1 MKGRHEQGREA
12 ILVGSKSC
20 PCGGGFVSAQPI
32 ERLPGGDA
40 EIIFLPMLTPT
51 RAVDLFLVDFVNR
64 SRSRNGRSVTSYR
77 RLLDKFTD
85 SLPNKD
91 VTEITADDCRAW
103 LGDYSKRA
111 AGTRSTN
118 YSVLNSFLEWLYLQQ
133 RIKKNPLDHVPR
145 PRRIAPEDLNVT
157 TVSTVDV
164 PRLLAAC
171 DSHTERLSI
180 AIPAYIGP
188 RRHAMATL
196 RLRDYD
202 RGAQTITFSEKGSK
216 EIRKPVPVELA
227 VLINDAIQEP
237 SDLTLLQH
245 RRGSI
250 WHPDDYLI
258 PPEGKLSRAGER
270 DDRVIWRVVKKIAAR
285 AGIDCH
291 VHALRAAFATFY
303 LEQNTG
309 DLEALRLLMGHAAL
323 STTQVY
329 LRKHDRGLAMERV
342 RSLSWASVSDPN
354 LLSDL
359 KPQFA
364 EFEFG
369 TSRFMEAGGFEPP
382 NGENRLAGTPGRKRS
397 GQA

>member
-1 MKGRHEQGREA
+1 M
-12 ILVGSKSC
+12 
-20 PCGGGFVSAQPI
+20 SAQSV

-64 SRSRNGRSVTSYR
+64 SRSRNGRSVSSYR
-77 RLLDKFTD
+77 RLLNKFTD

-145 PRRIAPEDLNVT
+145 PRRIKPEDLNVT
-157 TVSTVDV
+157 TISTVDV
-164 PRLLAAC
+164 PRLMAAART
-171 DSHTERLSI
+171 HTEKLSI
-180 AIPAYIGP
+180 ALPIYIGP
-188 RRHAMATL
+188 RRHAMAML
-196 RLRDYD
+196 RFRDYD
-202 RGAQTITFSEKGSK
+202 RGAQMLTFHEKGTK
-216 EIRKPVPVELA
+216 EISKPVPAELA
-227 VLINDAIQEP
+227 ALIEEAIVPADAP
-237 SDLTLLQH
+237 LDPQH
-245 RRGSI
+245 IRRSV
-250 WHPDDYLI
+250 WAPDDYLI
-258 PPEGKLSRAGER
+258 PPEGKLSREGER
-270 DDRVIWRVVKKIAAR
+270 DDRVIWRVVKRVADR

-303 LEQNTG
+303 LEENTG
-309 DLEALRLLMGHAAL
+309 DLEALQALMGHEAV

-329 LRKHDRGLAMERV
+329 LRKLDRGAAMERV
-342 RSLSWASVSDPN
+342 RTLSWASVSDPN

-382 NGENRLAGTPGRKRS
+382 NHDPRLVATPGRKRS

>member
-1 MKGRHEQGREA
+1 M
-12 ILVGSKSC
+12 
-20 PCGGGFVSAQPI
+20 SAQPV

-64 SRSRNGRSVTSYR
+64 SRSRNGRSVSSYR
-77 RLLDKFTD
+77 RLLNKFTD

-145 PRRIAPEDLNVT
+145 PRRIKPEDLNVT
-157 TVSTVDV
+157 TISTVDV
-164 PRLLAAC
+164 PRLMAAART
-171 DSHTERLSI
+171 HTEKLSI
-180 AIPAYIGP
+180 ALPIYIGP
-188 RRHAMATL
+188 RRHAMAML
-196 RLRDYD
+196 RFRDYD
-202 RGAQTITFSEKGSK
+202 RGAQMLTFHEKGTK
-216 EIRKPVPVELA
+216 EISKPVPAELA
-227 VLINDAIQEP
+227 ALIEEAIVPADAP
-237 SDLTLLQH
+237 LDPQH
-245 RRGSI
+245 IRRSI
-250 WHPDDYLI
+250 WAPDDYLI
-258 PPEGKLSRAGER
+258 PPEGKLSREGER
-270 DDRVIWRVVKKIAAR
+270 DDRVIWRVVKRVADR

-303 LEQNTG
+303 LEENTG
-309 DLEALRLLMGHAAL
+309 DLEALQALMGHEAV

-329 LRKHDRGLAMERV
+329 LRKLDRGAAMERV
-342 RSLSWASVSDPN
+342 RTLSWASVSDPN

-382 NGENRLAGTPGRKRS
+382 NGENRLVGTPGRKRS
-397 GQA
+397 GTDR